1 MIETLTEI
9 PAIFSIYI
17 GIGLLWTLYLEKIV
31 FKQSIGSYFTVSD
44 IYLISITWPYSM
56 IIYFGTLIGVML
68 RGFRNRNLK

>member
-9 PAIFSIYI
+9 PATFSIYI
-17 GIGLLWTLYLEKIV
+17 GIGLLWTLYLETTV
-31 FKQSIGSYFTVSD
+31 YKQSVGSYFTISD
-44 IYLISITWPYSM
+44 IFLISITWPYSV